1 MNEGVCEWVS
11 ERGPGRVWSVEES
24 RAGREV
30 GTGPGCA
37 ACLLCTAAGVLW
49 EAAGWA
55 WEDGRPAKKKRAL
68 RGRTRGPAASKSP
81 PLGPLRA
88 VMQNSRRTGPVA
100 NGRPCEAPGR
110 RTAGLSAGEQLLHH
124 RLCNWLHAAETT
136 CVICLPSLQVVFAKL

>member
-55 WEDGRPAKKKRAL
+55 WEDGRPAKKSGRFVVGRGALLLQRA
-68 RGRTRGPAASKSP
+68 
-81 PLGPLRA
+81 
-88 VMQNSRRTGPVA
+88 RRL
-100 NGRPCEAPGR
+100 
-110 RTAGLSAGEQLLHH
+110 GLSAL
-124 RLCNWLHAAETT
+124 
-136 CVICLPSLQVVFAKL
+136 